1 MPPDILQNHNI
12 GRVTVAE
19 ALRTLGETQTPAYGS
34 FSNTELISIK
44 AIADGHG
51 PRLKK
56 MVPGGTRASEN
67 GPLSLT

>member
-19 ALRTLGETQTPAYGS
+19 ALRALGKTQTPAYGS
-34 FSNTELISIK
+34 FSNTKLIATK

-51 PRLKK
+51 PLKK
-56 MVPGGTRASEN
+56 MVPGGTKASEN
-67 GPLSLT
+67 GSLSLT